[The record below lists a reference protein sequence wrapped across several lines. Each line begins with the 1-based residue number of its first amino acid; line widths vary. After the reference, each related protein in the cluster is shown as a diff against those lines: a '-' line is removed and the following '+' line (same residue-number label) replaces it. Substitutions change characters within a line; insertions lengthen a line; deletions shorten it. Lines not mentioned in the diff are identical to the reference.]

1 MDSLKTIQSEAETY
15 LTENECDRISINKI
29 LEVIEQAYSLGL
41 LHGTQNVFED
51 YD

>member
-1 MDSLKTIQSEAETY
+1 MDNLEKLKSEAETY
-15 LTENECDRISINKI
+15 LTENEVDRIAINKI

-41 LHGTQNVFED
+41 FHGTQNVFND